1 MKSLRRHAFSINTI
15 LLFVFS
21 LIMATMV
28 ILGGTA
34 VNRVMKN
41 TLVRASVDT
50 STQLVSQSQYTLN
63 RFFSRINTSLYS
75 LARSSSLVEL
85 CRQADSSATDESPFF
100 DAASQQIDTLLRNQE
115 DISNIFVLSDG
126 SSLFQ
131 SNFTNRPFLDDPLI
145 QELFDR
151 QKIPMDRIIT
161 YHPVS
166 YPTYYST
173 AFPYAEFEIPISL
186 LVQDS
191 APPQKTNYGILLATL
206 RLAVLDEFFTKM
218 DSNSGL
224 TAFILGENGDI
235 FYSSEHNWIGKTYG
249 EYLSDCGA
257 VSQNG
262 TFLLNSSGQQI
273 LLEDSKS
280 LNFNNWNLV
289 LTTDLSDLTSRIKNT
304 QLVIFAS
311 ATLAL
316 AATFGLSYF
325 FTRRITAPLAALSRQ
340 MEHIDYK
347 SLSQKVT
354 FRYPYR
360 EIKQLYN
367 GYNRM
372 LERIE
377 ELIDKVYYEQ
387 LRQKEAQY
395 EALQAKINPHFL
407 YNTLQSISALAILNR
422 NEDIETVTNA
432 LGSMLEYLTYE
443 KSSEV
448 LLSKDLDYIKNYV
461 QIQQLRY
468 NNRFITGYEIDPRTL
483 TCHIQKLLLQP
494 MVENAI
500 KHGLEQ
506 KQSGGRLF
514 LRTFLKNN
522 LLIIEVQDNGAGM
535 DEETLQQLIR
545 RMNTSDKNSSKK
557 SIGLSNVQE
566 RIHLKYGA
574 GYGFTI
580 QSTLNQGTT
589 VTVTIPAIFTD
600 SEVSYEE
607 DFSR

>member
-1 MKSLRRHAFSINTI
+1 MKLLRRHAFSINTI
-15 LLFVFS
+15 LLTIFS
-21 LIMATMV
+21 LVVAAMV
-28 ILGGTA
+28 ILVSIA
-34 VNRVMKN
+34 VNHVMKN
-41 TLVRASVDT
+41 TLIRASVD
-50 STQLVSQSQYTLN
+50 SSDQLVSQSQYTLN
-63 RFFSRINTSLYS
+63 RFFFRINSSLYS
-75 LARSSSLVEL
+75 QARSSSLVAL
-85 CRQADSSATDESPFF
+85 CKQAENGAIDDPALF
-100 DAASQQIDTLLRNQE
+100 DNVSQQIDTLLRNQE
-115 DISNIFVLSDG
+115 DISNIFVLSNNACIYQYK
-126 SSLFQ
+126 FA
-131 SNFTNRPFLDDPLI
+131 NRPFLDAPLI
-145 QELFDR
+145 QELFDK
-151 QKIPMDRIIT
+151 QKIPTDRIIA
-161 YHPVS
+161 YHPVD

-173 AFPYAEFEIPISL
+173 SYLDKELEIPISL
-186 LVQDS
+186 LIQDS
-191 APPQKTNYGILLATL
+191 ASPLKTNHGILLATL
-206 RLAVLDEFFTKM
+206 RLTVLDEFFAKINS
-218 DSNSGL
+218 SNGL
-224 TAFILGENGDI
+224 IAFILEENGDI
-235 FYSSEHNWIGKTYG
+235 FYSSEHDWIGKTYE

-257 VSQNG
+257 ISQDG

-273 LLEDSKS
+273 LLEDSLS
-280 LNFNNWNLV
+280 LNFNDWVLV
-289 LTTDLSDLTSRIKNT
+289 LTTDLSGLNNRIKNM
-304 QLVIFAS
+304 QMVIFAS
-311 ATLAL
+311 AALAL
-316 AATFGLSYF
+316 TIAFGLICF
-325 FTRRITAPLAALSRQ
+325 FTQRITAPLASLSRQ
-340 MEHIDYK
+340 MEHLDYN
-347 SLSQKVT
+347 SLSQKVSS
-354 FRYPYR
+354 RYSYR
-360 EIKQLYN
+360 EIRQLYN

-372 LERIE
+372 LDRIE

-468 NNRFITGYEIDPRTL
+468 NNRFIVGYEIDSRTL

-506 KQSGGRLF
+506 KESGGRLF
-514 LRTFLKNN
+514 LRTFLNKN

-535 DEETLQQLIR
+535 DEETLHQLIQST
-545 RMNTSDKNSSKK
+545 NSPDKNSVKK

-566 RIHLKYGA
+566 RIHLKYGT
-574 GYGFTI
+574 GYGMTI

-600 SEVSYEE
+600 SKVSYEK